1 MMCRVSILLMNNNDP
16 KMDWRGF
23 AGMEIG
29 GGGGGVGGS
38 VDLTHLPPL
47 IDRSFFPTFFGKEFD
62 YPFQMLIIVIKHTIW
77 LATNFPDL

>member
-1 MMCRVSILLMNNNDP
+1 MTPRWIGEDLLGW
-16 KMDWRGF
+16 KL
-23 AGMEIG
+23 